1 MFKKQSSS
9 NRNNITRGTGGA
21 RKTSGPRTTSAPKSA
36 TNAAFTGVY
45 GGSLNKGASSAHGA
59 HSASKSSSAPSA
71 RASVYGGASASSS
84 RPAYSAPAHGG
95 HSYNSRASSRDGASF
110 GGGYSSGSSRGGYSG
125 SGASSSSSS
134 RGGYAGG
141 GASRFSGGAGGRSSG
156 GRSGGF
162 GGASRFGGNGG
173 GSYGGRGGF
182 GGGNRGRGRASGG
195 GRLDISRFINKA
207 VVGEKVEAYIPEHT
221 FADFKIEESLKKSV
235 IAKGYIT
242 PSPIQDK
249 TIPHILNGEDL
260 VGIANTGTGKTA
272 AFLLPLINKVIK
284 NPDEQAIIMAPTREL
299 AIQID
304 QELQSFIKG
313 MKIYSVCCVGGAPIG
328 RQISELKYFNNFII
342 GTPGRLK
349 DLIDRKKL
357 NLSHFKNLVLDE
369 ADRMLD
375 MGFINDMKYV
385 MSLMPKDRQT
395 LFFSATLSPDIER
408 IINDFLNNPVRISV
422 KTRDTAKNVDQ
433 DVVFVRGGQKIDIL
447 HDLLINPEF
456 QKVIIFGR
464 TKHGVEKLTT
474 MLSERGFKAASI
486 HGDKVH
492 TQRQR
497 ALKAFKDGEVQMLVA
512 TDVAARGLD
521 IPNVSHV
528 INYELPETHDDYVH
542 RIGRTGRSDK
552 TGKAL
557 TFVD

>member
-1 MFKKQSSS
+1 MEINPLSIRKGLNNMFKKQSSS

-21 RKTSGPRTTSAPKSA
+21 RKTSGPRTASAPKSA
-36 TNAAFTGVY
+36 SNAAFTGVY
-45 GGSLNKGASSAHGA
+45 GGSLNKGSSSAHGA
-59 HSASKSSSAPSA
+59 SRSSSAPST
-71 RASVYGGASASSS
+71 RASVYGGASSS
-84 RPAYSAPAHGG
+84 RPAYSAGAHSG

-110 GGGYSSGSSRGGYSG
+110 GGGYSSGPSRGGYSG
-125 SGASSSSSS
+125 SSSSS

-156 GRSGGF
+156 GF
-162 GGASRFGGNGG
+162 GGGSRFGGN
-173 GSYGGRGGF
+173 GGRGGF
-182 GGGNRGRGRASGG
+182 GGGNRGRGRASG

-207 VVGEKVEAYIPEHT
+207 VVGEKVEAYVPEHT
-221 FADFKIEESLKKSV
+221 FADFNIEESLKKSV

-249 TIPHILNGEDL
+249 SIPHILNGEDL